1 MHAESQYVRL
11 LLHECNF
18 VTLQGEFY
26 PIHHRSLI
34 KERNQIMSVVYT
46 VPLKEVIREF
56 QLEEI
61 FLPEGSDTLVSR
73 SDLNRP
79 GLALAGF
86 FGHFD
91 PERIQLIGRCEHTYL
106 TPFDH
111 EEKRSHIMGFMS
123 QKPVAVIITSSRSPN
138 FSRRR
143 RNTPFRSCAPSSG
156 HPNSW
161 RA

>member
-1 MHAESQYVRL
+1 
-11 LLHECNF
+11 
-18 VTLQGEFY
+18 
-26 PIHHRSLI
+26 
-34 KERNQIMSVVYT
+34 MSVVYT

-91 PERIQLIGRCEHTYL
+91 PERIQLIGSKGY
-106 TPFDH
+106 
-111 EEKRSHIMGFMS
+111 
-123 QKPVAVIITSSRSPN
+123 
-138 FSRRR
+138 
-143 RNTPFRSCAPSSG
+143 
-156 HPNSW
+156 
-161 RA
+161 

>member
-1 MHAESQYVRL
+1 
-11 LLHECNF
+11 
-18 VTLQGEFY
+18 
-26 PIHHRSLI
+26 
-34 KERNQIMSVVYT
+34 MSVVYT

-91 PERIQLIGRCEHTYL
+91 PERIQLIGR
-106 TPFDH
+106 
-111 EEKRSHIMGFMS
+111 
-123 QKPVAVIITSSRSPN
+123 VAVAELPVRI
-138 FSRRR
+138 
-143 RNTPFRSCAPSSG
+143 G
-156 HPNSW
+156 V
-161 RA
+161 